1 MLRPHRRAEL
11 NFQFIREIGQDGQN
25 SRTYVAHDAQL
36 NAEIVVKEI
45 TKARLDVGRFFGE
58 AQALYASAHANVVQV
73 HYACE
78 DDDSIYVAM
87 PFYRRGSLKDVLSK
101 RFLSVREIVT
111 LGCQVLAG
119 LQHVH
124 SNRLV
129 HFDIKPDNVLLS
141 DRGEALLSDFGLAR
155 PIGPRGFAELDGAYV
170 RTQPPEGFVGYEF
183 PRTFDIYQVGV
194 LLYRM
199 CCGNEEFDRQ
209 FEQFLARTPAGIQ
222 FDRNAFRVAVV
233 NGQFPDKRT
242 FPAHIPERMRTV
254 VRKCLETE
262 PGQRFGSA
270 LEVMNALALVEGT
283 HLDWVY
289 SKPPGCQRW
298 EKNVEGTKYEF
309 ELSDAGGTTCY
320 RVSSTGTRRRIVPGC
335 TDGMTDRQVRTFLGE
350 T

>member
-11 NFQFIREIGQDGQN
+11 NLRFLREIGHDGQN

-36 NAEIVVKEI
+36 NAEIVIKEI
-45 TKARLDVGRFFGE
+45 AKARLDVGRFFAE
-58 AQALYASAHANVVQV
+58 AQALYASAHSNVVQV

-87 PFYRRGSLKDVLSK
+87 PFYRRGSLKDVLSQ

-141 DRGEALLSDFGLAR
+141 DRGEALLSDFGLAS
-155 PIGPRGFAELDGAYV
+155 PIGARGFAELDVPYI
-170 RTQPPEGFVGYEF
+170 RILPPEGFSGYEF

-209 FEQFLARTPAGIQ
+209 FGRFVTSTAAGDR

-233 NGQFPDKRT
+233 NGQFPDKRM
-242 FPAHIPERMRTV
+242 FPAHIPERMRSV
-254 VRKCLETE
+254 VRKCLETD
-262 PGQRFGSA
+262 PAARFGSA
-270 LEVMNALALVEGT
+270 LDAMNALGLVEGA

-320 RVSSTGTRRRIVPGC
+320 RISSTGARRRVTPGC
-335 TDGMTDRQVRTFLGE
+335 TDGMTDRQVRTFLGD